1 MSTEKN
7 GRQERPLGLL
17 PRTGAG
23 RALLAFA
30 LLNVFLVF
38 LPVWDVAFNS
48 GEMIVGFLPM
58 TILWVFF
65 ACALNNVL
73 AIAVYKK
80 QFRPWAMA
88 VEDADPHGT
97 RS

>member
-1 MSTEKN
+1 MSTETEVP
-7 GRQERPLGLL
+7 QDRPLGLL
-17 PRTGAG
+17 PRTGTG

-30 LLNVFLVF
+30 LLNIFLLF

-48 GEMIVGFLPM
+48 GEMIVGLLPM
-58 TILWVFF
+58 TILWAFI
-65 ACALNNVL
+65 ACALNNLL

-80 QFRPWAMA
+80 QFKPWAMA
-88 VEDADPHGT
+88 VEDADGHGT